1 MLATGVSFEKVALVA
16 FGRGLMTEGAA
27 HVKLW
32 TSWAQGARLFSV
44 IFLGFHHR
52 YRTLGF

>member
-1 MLATGVSFEKVALVA
+1 VLATGVSFEKVALVA